1 MLGDGLG
8 NVQRS
13 DGRVEPTLIG
23 QNDKGEPVVLLV
35 GSATSDSAIVS
46 EIGADANYGDG
57 SLYISAVDGGSNLYQ
72 KRNDVWTAT

>member
-1 MLGDGLG
+1 MLGDRIG

-13 DGRVEPTLIG
+13 DGRVMPQLLG

-35 GSATSDSAIVS
+35 GSATSDATILT

-57 SLYISAVDGGSNLYQ
+57 SLYSSNLYQ
-72 KRNDVWTAT
+72 KRNDVWTAV